1 MYNEINN
8 KIIGERIRYEREKLG
23 LTREKFAEIVDLSPL
38 YIGQLERGERQ
49 MSLNTLFKISQC
61 LHISIDYLLIG
72 SNKDELNCFI
82 KDDEKSDYLKNST
95 NNAYKK
101 DMQEVIS
108 LISRCSKKEIS
119 IIKEIIKI
127 ILPHLKK

>member
-1 MYNEINN
+1 VYNEINN

-49 MSLNTLFKISQC
+49 MSLNTLFKVSQC
-61 LHISIDYLLIG
+61 LHISIDYLVKG
-72 SNKDELNCFI
+72 SNKDELDCFI
-82 KDDEKSDYLKNST
+82 KDDEKSDYLKN
-95 NNAYKK
+95 NAHKE

-108 LISRCSKKEIS
+108 LIKRCSKKEIS